1 MKKKTLVES
10 KEKKE
15 QKSHIS
21 LYPKLYSV
29 T

>member
-10 KEKKE
+10 KEKKG

-21 LYPKLYSV
+21 LHPKLYSV